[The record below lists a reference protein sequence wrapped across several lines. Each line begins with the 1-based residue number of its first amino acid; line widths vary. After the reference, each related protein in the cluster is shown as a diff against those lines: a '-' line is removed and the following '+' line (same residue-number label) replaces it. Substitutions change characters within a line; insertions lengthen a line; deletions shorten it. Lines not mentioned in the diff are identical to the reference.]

1 MRQFDVFVFSE
12 SFDESDEQHRNRIQP
27 PFTDAELGW
36 FFTNDWNKHLNEIEG
51 EWVVFAHPGIKI
63 DRDFLNK
70 VADVTDSFPMVDAF
84 APRIR
89 IEQSRSPHAKRFLS
103 GYLLKRPLK
112 GSGLVEIDENAPM
125 RYVAAPPPYL
135 AIFSRRII
143 QRTGGFDTT
152 LPANARLA
160 DFTLRMMHAGGKMFS
175 VPYLV
180 AQAENSIAN
189 SNMPHSPSGTAR
201 ESQQGTSQ
209 KPQQEIA
216 EETPHSPSGTARKSQ
231 QGTAGESPARSS
243 ATKTT
248 ACDAAPDLNS
258 TAIIL
263 SKAFGIEASLMFALR
278 HPSVIPTLLRNRKE
292 RKEKRKA
299 ATLLS
304 KLSADFLAEVTAK

>member
-12 SFDESDEQHRNRIQP
+12 NFDESDEQHRNKIQP

-36 FFTNDWNKHLNEIEG
+36 FSTNDWNKHLNEIEG
-51 EWVVFAHPGIKI
+51 EWVVFAHPSIKI
-63 DRDFLNK
+63 DRDFLNN

-89 IEQSRSPHAKRFLS
+89 TQSPNSPKTPASTGKRKFLS

-112 GSGLVEIDENAPM
+112 GSGFVEIDENAPM
-125 RYVAAPPPYL
+125 RYVAAPHPYL
-135 AIFSRRII
+135 AVFSRRII

-152 LPANARLA
+152 LPENARLA
-160 DFTLRMMHAGGKMFS
+160 DYTLRMMHAGGKMFS

-180 AQAENSIAN
+180 AQATNDDAEAIAGNISKENA
-189 SNMPHSPSGTAR
+189 HDV
-201 ESQQGTSQ
+201 
-209 KPQQEIA
+209 
-216 EETPHSPSGTARKSQ
+216 
-231 QGTAGESPARSS
+231 AGMR
-243 ATKTT
+243 
-248 ACDAAPDLNS
+248 DLNS

-263 SKAFGIEASLMFALR
+263 SKAFGLEASLPFALH

-292 RKEKRKA
+292 RKQKREA

-304 KLSADFLAEVTAK
+304 KLKVDFLKEVVSG